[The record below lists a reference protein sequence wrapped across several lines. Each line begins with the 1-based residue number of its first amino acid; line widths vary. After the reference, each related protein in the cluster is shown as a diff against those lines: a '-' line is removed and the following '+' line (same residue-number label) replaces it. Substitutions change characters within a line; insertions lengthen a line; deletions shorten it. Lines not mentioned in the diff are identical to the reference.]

1 MAVMD
6 LYRSLTEEQQARLR
20 ACRSLPELE
29 AVIRAEGIALTEEH
43 LEAIYGSFGFEG
55 KKQRANAIE
64 TGMFGRYI
72 VPSEEW
78 HELLSEAEANERA
91 IRSRYPSVSEQEAAA
106 CELIAGENELL
117 WLKLLTA
124 KDIQSFLND
133 CLTLRG
139 SFREARQRRLARE
152 QARLLGYLAEG
163 APLPKSGDGVLS
175 LWETANRLEPRAADD
190 LPAHF
195 RTPDEHVPFAH
206 KRNPLVP
213 GPVPAGGD
221 SSPPEEIPEEVSRLV
236 EWVQK
241 RDIPRELAAFAAH
254 FLLVRIHPF
263 PDGNG
268 HTARLLCCGM
278 LAPVYSPATLT
289 AFINLLFEN
298 RSGVHDA
305 VILAEVSNGDLCPQC
320 CTLMRLLIRGQKRLL
335 SRET

>member
-213 GPVPAGGD
+213 GPVPAGGRRK
-221 SSPPEEIPEEVSRLV
+221 SR
-236 EWVQK
+236 K
-241 RDIPRELAAFAAH
+241 RFHAWWNGFKNGIFRGSWPRLRRISCWFGSIRFQTATDIPLACFAAECLPRSI
-254 FLLVRIHPF
+254 LLQRLPRLSICCLRTGAACMMPSSWPRCQTAICVRNAAH
-263 PDGNG
+263 
-268 HTARLLCCGM
+268 
-278 LAPVYSPATLT
+278 
-289 AFINLLFEN
+289 
-298 RSGVHDA
+298 
-305 VILAEVSNGDLCPQC
+305 
-320 CTLMRLLIRGQKRLL
+320 
-335 SRET
+335 